1 MQENKRNMSKNLILV
16 SAIVVFLFFITE
28 EFDND
33 YFEFTFKDSL
43 QRCTTPKDCEEVF
56 KPPNIIITICL
67 NGFCLE
73 GV

>member
-1 MQENKRNMSKNLILV
+1 MSKNLILV

-28 EFDND
+28 EFDD
-33 YFEFTFKDSL
+33 DDFEFQFPLKESL

-56 KPPNIIITICL
+56 KPNMIITVCV

-73 GV
+73 EV